1 MLRPAHRRRAA
12 AAGALVTVAMLSAC
26 TSDSGATTAPQP
38 TPAVAESAASSAAS
52 SVVGAAVAARSD
64 VSKNGVAAREKTFTG
79 AALDSANAFAK
90 TLPARTAAEKSAS
103 ELASTGVLVLG
114 VSRAGDVARQI
125 LAQTTLVKG
134 GAAVLVL
141 LASPD
146 AATDFKVAAITPMLK
161 GSALEALDPITM
173 GSAGVG
179 TGDGL
184 AAQPDAVLTAF
195 AASVKFPSP
204 TTTKLLAGDPISDQ
218 LRASAAAQSKAIS
231 AQGTFSQTHDPK
243 GVVGGLRLKGGS
255 GAVVFADLVRGDAI
269 ALRQAAKLT
278 PAKDVTLLSGLKL
291 ITTEAKLT
299 TNETVAMVIP
309 ATGAARLVGYSDQ
322 LVNATGR

>member
-1 MLRPAHRRRAA
+1 MPRHVHRRRGAA
-12 AAGALVTVAMLSAC
+12 SAALVAVAMLSAC
-26 TSDSGATTAPQP
+26 TSDSGDTAAPQP
-38 TPAVAESAASSAAS
+38 TPAVAQSAATGAAS
-52 SVVGAAVAARSD
+52 SVVAAAVAARSN
-64 VSKNGVAAREKTFTG
+64 VTATGVAAREKTFTG

-90 TLPARTAAEKSAS
+90 TLPARTAAEKAGF
-103 ELASTGVLVLG
+103 ELATTGVKVLG
-114 VSRAGDVARQI
+114 VSRAGDSPRQM
-125 LAQTTLVKG
+125 LVQTTLVKSE
-134 GAAVLVL
+134 AAVLVL

-146 AATDFKVAAITPMLK
+146 ATADFKVAAITPMLK
-161 GSALEALDPITM
+161 GSTLEALDPITM
-173 GSAGVG
+173 GSAAVG

-184 AAQPDAVLTAF
+184 AAKPADVLTAF

-204 TTTKLLAGDPISDQ
+204 TTTKLLAADPISDQ

-231 AQGTFSQTHDPK
+231 AQGSFSQMHDPK

-255 GAVVFADLVRGDAI
+255 GAVVFADLVRNDSI

-309 ATGAARLVGYSDQ
+309 ATGAARIVGYSDQ

>member
-1 MLRPAHRRRAA
+1 
-12 AAGALVTVAMLSAC
+12 MLSAC
-26 TSDSGATTAPQP
+26 TSDSGDTAAPQP
-38 TPAVAESAASSAAS
+38 TPAVAQSAATGAAS
-52 SVVGAAVAARSD
+52 SVVAAAVAARSN
-64 VSKNGVAAREKTFTG
+64 VTTNGVAAREKTFMG

-90 TLPARTAAEKSAS
+90 TLAARTPAEKAAS
-103 ELASTGVLVLG
+103 ELASTGVKVLG
-114 VSRAGDVARQI
+114 VSRAGDSPRQM
-125 LAQTTLVKG
+125 LVQTTLVKG

-146 AATDFKVAAITPMLK
+146 ATSDFKVAAITPMLK
-161 GSALEALDPITM
+161 GSTLEALDPITM
-173 GSAGVG
+173 GSAAVG

-184 AAQPDAVLTAF
+184 AAKPDVVLTAF

-204 TTTKLLAGDPISDQ
+204 TTSKLLAADPISDQ

-231 AQGTFSQTHDPK
+231 AQGTFSQIHDPK

-255 GAVVFADLVRGDAI
+255 GAVVFADLVRNDSI

-299 TNETVAMVIP
+299 TNETIAMVIP
-309 ATGAARLVGYSDQ
+309 GTGAARIVGYSDQ

>member
-1 MLRPAHRRRAA
+1 MPRPAHRRCRAA
-12 AAGALVTVAMLSAC
+12 AAALVTVAMLSAC
-26 TSDSGATTAPQP
+26 TSDSGDTAAPKP
-38 TPAVAESAASSAAS
+38 TPVVAESAATVAAS
-52 SVVGAAVAARSD
+52 DVVTAAVAARSD
-64 VSKNGVAAREKTFTG
+64 VSAGGDAARKKTFSG

-90 TLPARTAAEKSAS
+90 TLPARTAADKADS
-103 ELASTGVLVLG
+103 ELASAGVKVLG
-114 VSRAGDVARQI
+114 VSRAGDSPRQI

-141 LASPD
+141 LVSPD
-146 AATDFKVAAITPMLK
+146 AATDFTVAAITPMLK
-161 GSALEALDPITM
+161 GSTLDALDPVAM
-173 GSAGVG
+173 GSAAVG

-184 AAQPDAVLTAF
+184 AATPDVVLAAF

-204 TTTKLLAGDPISDQ
+204 VMTKLLAGDPISDQ

-243 GVVGGLRLKGGS
+243 GVVGGLRLKDGS

-291 ITTEAKLT
+291 ITTEATLT

-309 ATGAARLVGYSDQ
+309 SSGAARLVGYSDQ
-322 LVNATGR
+322 LVSATGR

>member
-1 MLRPAHRRRAA
+1 MPRPAHRRGAA
-12 AAGALVTVAMLSAC
+12 AAALVTVAMLAAC
-26 TSDSGATTAPQP
+26 TSDGGDTSAPKP
-38 TPAVAESAASSAAS
+38 TPVVAETAATGTAS
-52 SVVGAAVAARSD
+52 GVVAAAVAARSD
-64 VSKNGVAAREKTFTG
+64 VSAGGAAAREKTFTG

-90 TLPARTAAEKSAS
+90 TLPARTAAEKAGS
-103 ELASTGVLVLG
+103 ELASTDIKVLG
-114 VSRAGDVARQI
+114 VSRAGDSPRQI

-141 LASPD
+141 LVSPD

-161 GSALEALDPITM
+161 GSTLEALDPVAM
-173 GSAGVG
+173 GSAAVG

-184 AAQPDAVLTAF
+184 AAKPDAVLTAF
-195 AASVKFPSP
+195 ASSVKFPSP
-204 TTTKLLAGDPISDQ
+204 TTTPLLAGDPLSDQ
-218 LRASAAAQSKAIS
+218 LRASSAAQSKAIS
-231 AQGTFSQTHDPK
+231 GQGTFSQTHEPK

-255 GAVVFADLVRGDAI
+255 GAVVFADLVRDDAI

-309 ATGAARLVGYSDQ
+309 SSGPARLVGYSDQ